1 MAKREVQATIVGLGR
16 VGGAFLKKL
25 IEQEGKGIKI
35 VAAAERDENAEGVQ
49 LAKDKGIRLYN
60 EGREIVGLGGAVD
73 IIFDFTGNPEEK
85 ANLRVEL
92 ARTGNDNTVIAPVV
106 ISEFIWD
113 IMAPNEDFPGDH
125 QDKGY

>member
-1 MAKREVQATIVGLGR
+1 

-49 LAKDKGIRLYN
+49 LARDKGIRLYN